1 MERRRKMAL
10 ESSGESASRK
20 ELLASVR
27 RLTIAVLDNLE
38 QGGRDKTLDQGQK
51 RLLSST
57 GSRLLRLWR
66 NTLKD
71 DATNQGTRHAR
82 SKTLLSEKPD
92 PESRHSRI
100 FVCLAS
106 KLEGFIRLVQKSL
119 VHQRGLPRQVKGAR
133 TRPCQKWLRNSE
145 AQDLVP

>member
-1 MERRRKMAL
+1 MEEALERRRKMAL

-20 ELLASVR
+20 ELLASIR

-38 QGGRDKTLDQGQK
+38 QGSRDKTLDQGQK

-71 DATNQGTRHAR
+71 DAINGGAGRNR
-82 SKTLLSEKPD
+82 DKTLLCEKLDPD
-92 PESRHSRI
+92 MGS
-100 FVCLAS
+100 
-106 KLEGFIRLVQKSL
+106 
-119 VHQRGLPRQVKGAR
+119 
-133 TRPCQKWLRNSE
+133 
-145 AQDLVP
+145 

>member
-71 DATNQGTRHAR
+71 DAINGGVGRAR
-82 SKTLLSEKPD
+82 DKALLSEKPD
-92 PESRHSRI
+92 TDMVS
-100 FVCLAS
+100 
-106 KLEGFIRLVQKSL
+106 
-119 VHQRGLPRQVKGAR
+119 
-133 TRPCQKWLRNSE
+133 
-145 AQDLVP
+145 